1 MGKLYNGGASF
12 GFSLNYNTAVPVD
25 TRIVVKTITDLK
37 DPQTWI
43 SGSYDAEHDEN
54 NVYTVYPGLAVAVTD
69 EKTVYVFS
77 NETVNGTTIADA
89 ANWSR
94 LATGNNTGALQT
106 EVDNIETAVGLNADG
121 THITATGNYTKDATT
136 IAGEIS
142 ALDSELRNTNDALG
156 TKGDSKETDTAFGR
170 IAKEVAERTAAIEAL
185 DTEVSD
191 SDNNG
196 FITVKIT
203 EVNGVITA
211 VDVTSNDIAS
221 STELKAEETKIANS
235 ATIKEVT
242 TGDIKTYETAVTIKY
257 VAAAGEVGAHIALVD
272 KNDKELSTVPVAD
285 IIGNGVL
292 KESSYDAKTGI
303 LTLTFAT
310 ASGKDT
316 TVKVN
321 LGALLDIEDVMIDT
335 DSANYLKVTT
345 TPESEA
351 TGQAVFKALIK
362 KMADASYTDGA
373 IVTGLADAADVKK
386 YVDEAVSSKNVDAE
400 GDEYITA
407 TAANNKV
414 TVTADVQNL
423 TVGKEGEANS
433 TLTGT
438 EKSLVDGADVANK
451 VSSFVEARLGEE
463 IAKLDS
469 TVSAKDSNV
478 NVEIT
483 ETDGKLTGLT
493 ISEDY
498 ATITKTAK
506 SGAVGGEG
514 HVAPNYV
521 VAGGDEDKLVK
532 ASDIKNLKDY
542 ADDAIAEAVEGLDA
556 SVTSSTTT
564 NNIGITVTEADGKLT
579 SASVT
584 EKYAT
589 VTRTESAGETKAAI
603 SVTNG
608 DQLVKGND
616 IAAVAD
622 YAADK
627 VAEEQARV
635 DAKIA
640 ALGGDVKSDDNTF
653 VAVEVKTAAG
663 EVSDVIVT
671 QTVQEI
677 ESADETHKGLAET
690 SDVKAYVDKK
700 TTDLAVTAEGDTFV
714 NATVD
719 AATDNKHVKVSA
731 NTSDLVIAK
740 ADGADT
746 TISGTATTLVNGS
759 EIATKVG
766 TFTNTRIAEE
776 IAKLNATDVTGG
788 STTTAHVEVKVTETA
803 GKITGVTVNEND
815 IASAALLGTAAD
827 DKTKETA
834 FGKIA
839 KEASDRETAINTAIT
854 GLKKDAT
861 TTDGTNVHVTIS
873 ETDGIVS
880 IDSVSEDYATVT
892 RTAHSDTANAAI
904 AITDPTKLATGAHLQ
919 DVVTYGEEK
928 LAEEVAKINSTVDN
942 LNADVT
948 SAGGTNVVVKV
959 TESKGKIT
967 AVNVTDSYATVT
979 RTAKDTSTT
988 PAISVTNGEKLATGS
1003 DVEKAVKYAEDIVKV
1018 EEEARVAA
1026 INGLDLEKTAN
1037 NAKAQDSKGY
1047 VKTTISETDG
1057 IVKNEGVDVTYGS
1070 FKNGEA
1076 DAVPGIATV
1085 EDVDAYTRFEKGA
1098 GNNSAVL
1105 KGTGT
1110 TANNENEVAIGHNN
1124 ISNTGDTA
1132 DTKTLFSVGNGSSS
1146 TSLANAF
1153 EVRENGDIYINIGSD
1168 YRTIQAILSNEIDWY
1183 EGD

>member
-43 SGSYDAEHDEN
+43 SGKYDAEHDEN
-54 NVYTVYPGLAVAVTD
+54 NVYTVYPGLAVTVTD
-69 EKTVYVFS
+69 EKTIYVFS

-94 LATGNNTGALQT
+94 LATGNNTGALQS

-142 ALDSELRNTNDALG
+142 ALDSELKNTNDALG
-156 TKGDSKETDTAFGR
+156 TKEDGKETDTAFGR
-170 IAKEVAERTAAIEAL
+170 IAKEVADRTAAIEAL
-185 DTEVSD
+185 DAEKEGSD
-191 SDNNG
+191 EAG
-196 FITVKIT
+196 FITVKVT

-211 VDVTSNDIAS
+211 VDVASDDIAS
-221 STELKAEETKIANS
+221 DTELKAEEAKIANS

-242 TGDIKTYETAVTIKY
+242 TGDVKTYETAVTIKY
-257 VAAAGEVGAHIALVD
+257 VAAAGEVAAHIALVD

-292 KESSYDAKTGI
+292 KKSSYNATTGI

-316 TVKVN
+316 TVDIN

-335 DSANYLKVTT
+335 DSTDYLKVTT

-362 KMADASYTDGA
+362 KMADASYAEGA
-373 IVTGLADAADVKK
+373 VVTGLADAADVKK
-386 YVDEAVSSKNVDAE
+386 YVDETVSSKNVSAE

-423 TVGKEGEANS
+423 TVGKEGANS

-438 EKSLVDGADVANK
+438 EKSLVDGADVASK
-451 VSSFVEARLGEE
+451 VSSFVEARLSEE

-469 TVSAKDSNV
+469 TISASDSNV

-521 VAGGDEDKLVK
+521 VADGDEDKLVK

-542 ADDAIAEAVEGLDA
+542 ADDAIAEAVEGLDS

-579 SASVT
+579 GASVT

-616 IAAVAD
+616 ITAVAD

-640 ALGGDVKSDDNTF
+640 ALGGDVKSDDDTF

-671 QTVQEI
+671 QTIQAI

-740 ADGADT
+740 AGDADT
-746 TISGTATTLVNGS
+746 TISGTATTLVKGS

-766 TFTNTRIAEE
+766 TFTNARIAEE

-839 KEASDRETAINTAIT
+839 KEASDRKTAINTAIT

-880 IDSVSEDYATVT
+880 VDSVSEDYATVT

-948 SAGGTNVVVKV
+948 STDGTNVVVKV

-979 RTAKDTSTT
+979 RTAKDAGT

-1003 DVEKAVKYAEDIVKV
+1003 DIEKAVRYAEDIVKV

-1085 EDVDAYTRFEKGA
+1085 EDVDAYTRFEKGT

-1168 YRTIQAILSNEIDWY
+1168 YRTLQAILSNEIDWY
-1183 EGD
+1183 EGN

>member
-94 LATGNNTGALQT
+94 LATGNNTGALQS

-142 ALDSELRNTNDALG
+142 ALDSELKNTNDALG
-156 TKGDSKETDTAFGR
+156 TKEDSKETDTAFGR

-185 DTEVSD
+185 DAEVSD
-191 SDNNG
+191 SDDNN
-196 FITVKIT
+196 FITVKVT

-211 VDVTSNDIAS
+211 VEVTSDDIAS
-221 STELKAEETKIANS
+221 GTELKAEEAKIANS

-257 VAAAGEVGAHIALVD
+257 VAAVGEVGAHIALVD

-292 KESSYDAKTGI
+292 KKSSYNATTGI

-316 TVKVN
+316 TVDIN
-321 LGALLDIEDVMIDT
+321 LGALLDIEDVMIDADST
-335 DSANYLKVTT
+335 DYLKVTT
-345 TPESEA
+345 TPDSEA

-362 KMADASYTDGA
+362 KMADASYAEGA
-373 IVTGLADAADVKK
+373 VVTGLADAADVKK
-386 YVDEAVSSKNVDAE
+386 YVDEAVSSKNVSAE

-414 TVTADVQNL
+414 TVIADVQNL
-423 TVGKEGEANS
+423 TVGKEGAADS

-438 EKSLVDGADVANK
+438 EKSLVDGADVASK
-451 VSSFVEARLGEE
+451 VSSFVEARLSEE

-469 TVSAKDSNV
+469 TVSASDSNV

-506 SGAVGGEG
+506 SGAVGSEG
-514 HVAPNYV
+514 HIAPNYV
-521 VAGGDEDKLVK
+521 VTDGDEDKLVK

-564 NNIGITVTEADGKLT
+564 NNIGITVTETDGKLT
-579 SASVT
+579 SANVT

-589 VTRTESAGETKAAI
+589 VTRIESAGETKAAI

-608 DQLVKGND
+608 DQLIKGND
-616 IAAVAD
+616 IAAVAG

-640 ALGGDVKSDDNTF
+640 ALDGDVKSDDDTF

-671 QTVQEI
+671 QTVQAI

-719 AATDNKHVKVSA
+719 STNNKHVKVSA
-731 NTSDLVIAK
+731 NTNDLVIAK

-815 IASAALLGTAAD
+815 IASAALLGTTAD

-861 TTDGTNVHVTIS
+861 TTNGTNVHVTVS
-873 ETDGIVS
+873 ETNGIVS
-880 IDSVSEDYATVT
+880 VDSVSEDYTTVT

-919 DVVTYGEEK
+919 DVVTYSEEK

-948 SAGGTNVVVKV
+948 SDDGTNIVVKV

-979 RTAKDTSTT
+979 RTAKETGT
-988 PAISVTNGEKLATGS
+988 PAITVANGEKLATGS

-1026 INGLDLEKTAN
+1026 INGLDLEKTAD
-1037 NAKAQDSKGY
+1037 NAKAQDAKGY

-1070 FKNGEA
+1070 FKDGETA
-1076 DAVPGIATV
+1076 TVPGIATV
-1085 EDVDAYTRFEKGA
+1085 EGVDAYTRFEKGA

-1124 ISNTGDTA
+1124 ISNTGDSA
-1132 DTKTLFSVGNGSSS
+1132 DAKTLFSVGNGSSS

-1153 EVRENGDIYINIGSD
+1153 EVRENGDIYINIGSN
-1168 YRTIQAILSNEIDWY
+1168 YRTLQAILSNEIDWY
-1183 EGD
+1183 EGN

>member
-1 MGKLYNGGASF
+1 MSKLYNGGASF

-43 SGSYDAEHDEN
+43 SGKYDAENDEN

-69 EKTVYVFS
+69 EKTVYIFS

-89 ANWSR
+89 SNWSR

-121 THITATGNYTKDATT
+121 THITTTGNYTQDATT

-142 ALDSELRNTNDALG
+142 ALDSELKNTNDALG
-156 TKGDSKETDTAFGR
+156 TKEDSKETDTAFGR
-170 IAKEVAERTAAIEAL
+170 IAKEVADRTAAIEAL
-185 DTEVSD
+185 DAEKEGSD
-191 SDNNG
+191 EAG
-196 FITVKIT
+196 FITVKVT

-211 VDVTSNDIAS
+211 VDVISDDIAS
-221 STELKAEETKIANS
+221 STELKAEEAKIANS

-242 TGDIKTYETAVTIKY
+242 TGDVKTYETAVTIKY
-257 VAAAGEVGAHIALVD
+257 VAAVGEVGAHIALVD

-292 KESSYDAKTGI
+292 KKSSYNATTGI

-316 TVKVN
+316 TVDIN
-321 LGALLDIEDVMIDT
+321 LGALLDIEDVMIDADST
-335 DSANYLKVTT
+335 DYLKVTT
-345 TPESEA
+345 TPDSEA

-362 KMADASYTDGA
+362 KMADASYAEGA
-373 IVTGLADAADVKK
+373 VVTGLADAADVKK
-386 YVDEAVSSKNVDAE
+386 YVDEAVSSKNVSAE

-414 TVTADVQNL
+414 TVIADVQNL
-423 TVGKEGEANS
+423 TVGKEGAADS

-438 EKSLVDGADVANK
+438 EKSLVDGADVASK
-451 VSSFVEARLGEE
+451 VSSFVEARLSEE

-469 TVSAKDSNV
+469 TVSASDSNV

-493 ISEDY
+493 VSEDY

-521 VAGGDEDKLVK
+521 VADGDEDKLVK

-564 NNIGITVTEADGKLT
+564 NNIGITVTETDGKLT
-579 SASVT
+579 SANVT

-603 SVTNG
+603 SVTSG

-616 IAAVAD
+616 IAAVAG

-640 ALGGDVKSDDNTF
+640 ALEGDVKSDDDTF

-671 QTVQEI
+671 QTVQAI

-719 AATDNKHVKVSA
+719 STNNKHVKVSA
-731 NTSDLVIAK
+731 NTNDLVIAK

-815 IASAALLGTAAD
+815 IASAALLGTTAD

-861 TTDGTNVHVTIS
+861 TTNGTNVHVTVS
-873 ETDGIVS
+873 ETNGIVS
-880 IDSVSEDYATVT
+880 VDSVSEDYTTVT

-919 DVVTYGEEK
+919 DVVTYSEEK

-948 SAGGTNVVVKV
+948 SDDGTNIVVKV

-979 RTAKDTSTT
+979 RTAKETGT
-988 PAISVTNGEKLATGS
+988 PAITVANGEKLATGS

-1026 INGLDLEKTAN
+1026 INGLDLEKTAD
-1037 NAKAQDSKGY
+1037 NAKAQDAKGY

-1070 FKNGEA
+1070 FKDGETA
-1076 DAVPGIATV
+1076 TVPGIATV
-1085 EDVDAYTRFEKGA
+1085 EGVDAYTRFEKGA

-1124 ISNTGDTA
+1124 ISNTGDSA

-1183 EGD
+1183 EGN

>member
-43 SGSYDAEHDEN
+43 SGKYDAEHDEN
-54 NVYTVYPGLAVAVTD
+54 NVYTVYPGLAVTVTD
-69 EKTVYVFS
+69 EKTIYVFS

-94 LATGNNTGALQT
+94 LATGNNTGALQS

-121 THITATGNYTKDATT
+121 THITATGNYIEGATT

-142 ALDSELRNTNDALG
+142 ALDSELKNTNDALG
-156 TKGDSKETDTAFGR
+156 TKEDGKETDTAFGR
-170 IAKEVAERTAAIEAL
+170 IAKEVADRTAAIEAL
-185 DTEVSD
+185 DAEKEGSD
-191 SDNNG
+191 EAG
-196 FITVKIT
+196 FITVKVT

-211 VDVTSNDIAS
+211 VDVASDDIAS
-221 STELKAEETKIANS
+221 DTELKAEEAKIANS

-242 TGDIKTYETAVTIKY
+242 TGDVKTYETAVTIKY
-257 VAAAGEVGAHIALVD
+257 VAAAGEVAAHIALVD

-292 KESSYDAKTGI
+292 KKSSYNATTGI

-316 TVKVN
+316 TVDIN

-335 DSANYLKVTT
+335 DSTDYLKVTT

-362 KMADASYTDGA
+362 KMADASYAEGA
-373 IVTGLADAADVKK
+373 VVTGLADAADVKK
-386 YVDEAVSSKNVDAE
+386 YVDETVSSKNVDAE

-423 TVGKEGEANS
+423 TIGKEGANS

-438 EKSLVDGADVANK
+438 EKSLVDGADVASK
-451 VSSFVEARLGEE
+451 VSSFVEARLSEE

-469 TVSAKDSNV
+469 TISASDSNV

-521 VAGGDEDKLVK
+521 VADGDEDKLVK

-542 ADDAIAEAVEGLDA
+542 ADDAIAEAVEGLDS

-579 SASVT
+579 GASVT

-616 IAAVAD
+616 ITAVAD

-640 ALGGDVKSDDNTF
+640 ALGGDVKSDDDTF

-671 QTVQEI
+671 QTIQAI

-740 ADGADT
+740 AGDADT
-746 TISGTATTLVNGS
+746 TISGTATTLVKGS

-766 TFTNTRIAEE
+766 TFTNARIAEE

-839 KEASDRETAINTAIT
+839 KEASDRKTAINTAIT

-861 TTDGTNVHVTIS
+861 TTDGANVHVTIS

-948 SAGGTNVVVKV
+948 STDGTNVVVKV

-979 RTAKDTSTT
+979 RTAKDAGT

-1003 DVEKAVKYAEDIVKV
+1003 DIEKAVRYAEDIVKV

-1085 EDVDAYTRFEKGA
+1085 EDVDAYTRFEKGT

-1153 EVRENGDIYINIGSD
+1153 EVREIGDIYINIGSD
-1168 YRTIQAILSNEIDWY
+1168 YRTLQAILSNEIDWY
-1183 EGD
+1183 EGN

>member
-43 SGSYDAEHDEN
+43 SGKYDAENDEN

-69 EKTVYVFS
+69 EKTVYIFS

-89 ANWSR
+89 SNWSR

-142 ALDSELRNTNDALG
+142 ALDSELKNTNDALG
-156 TKGDSKETDTAFGR
+156 TKEDSKETDTAFGR

-185 DTEVSD
+185 DAEVSD
-191 SDNNG
+191 SDDND
-196 FITVKIT
+196 FITVKVT

-211 VDVTSNDIAS
+211 VEVTSDDIAS
-221 STELKAEETKIANS
+221 DTELKAEEAKIANS

-257 VAAAGEVGAHIALVD
+257 VAAVGEVGAHIALVD

-292 KESSYDAKTGI
+292 KKSSYNATTGI

-316 TVKVN
+316 TVDIN
-321 LGALLDIEDVMIDT
+321 LGALLDIEDVMIDADST
-335 DSANYLKVTT
+335 DYLKVTT
-345 TPESEA
+345 TPDSEA

-362 KMADASYTDGA
+362 KMADASYAEGA
-373 IVTGLADAADVKK
+373 VVTGLADAADVKK
-386 YVDEAVSSKNVDAE
+386 YVDEAVSSKNVSAE
-400 GDEYITA
+400 GDDYITA

-423 TVGKEGEANS
+423 TVGKEGTADS

-438 EKSLVDGADVANK
+438 EKSLVDGADVASK
-451 VSSFVEARLGEE
+451 VSSFVEARLSEE

-469 TVSAKDSNV
+469 TVSASDSNV
-478 NVEIT
+478 NVEST
-483 ETDGKLTGLT
+483 ETDGKLTGL
-493 ISEDY
+493 IVSEDY

-521 VAGGDEDKLVK
+521 VADGDEDKLVK

-564 NNIGITVTEADGKLT
+564 NNIGITVTEVDGKLT
-579 SASVT
+579 GASVT

-589 VTRTESAGETKAAI
+589 VTRIESAGETKAAI

-616 IAAVAD
+616 IAAVAG

-640 ALGGDVKSDDNTF
+640 ALGGDVKSDDDTF

-671 QTVQEI
+671 QTVQAI

-719 AATDNKHVKVSA
+719 STNNKHVKVSA
-731 NTSDLVIAK
+731 NTNDLVIAK

-815 IASAALLGTAAD
+815 IASAALLGTTAD

-861 TTDGTNVHVTIS
+861 TTNGTNVHVTVS
-873 ETDGIVS
+873 ETNGIVS
-880 IDSVSEDYATVT
+880 VDSVSEDYTTVT

-919 DVVTYGEEK
+919 DVVTYSEEK

-948 SAGGTNVVVKV
+948 SDDGTNIVVKV

-979 RTAKDTSTT
+979 RTAKETGT
-988 PAISVTNGEKLATGS
+988 PAITVANGEKLATGS

-1026 INGLDLEKTAN
+1026 INGLDLEKTAD
-1037 NAKAQDSKGY
+1037 NAKAQDAKGY

-1070 FKNGEA
+1070 FKDGETA
-1076 DAVPGIATV
+1076 TVPGIATV
-1085 EDVDAYTRFEKGA
+1085 EGVDAYTRFEKGA

-1124 ISNTGDTA
+1124 ISNTGDSA

-1153 EVRENGDIYINIGSD
+1153 EVRENGDIYINIGSN
-1168 YRTIQAILSNEIDWY
+1168 YRTLQAILSNEIDWY
-1183 EGD
+1183 EGN

>member
-43 SGSYDAEHDEN
+43 SGKYDAEHDEN
-54 NVYTVYPGLAVAVTD
+54 NVYTVYPGLAVTVTD
-69 EKTVYVFS
+69 EKTIYVFS

-94 LATGNNTGALQT
+94 LATGNNTGALQS

-121 THITATGNYTKDATT
+121 THITATGNYIEGATT

-142 ALDSELRNTNDALG
+142 ALDSELKNTNDALG
-156 TKGDSKETDTAFGR
+156 TKEDGKETDTAFGR
-170 IAKEVAERTAAIEAL
+170 IAKEVADRTAAIEAL
-185 DTEVSD
+185 DAEKEGSD
-191 SDNNG
+191 EAG
-196 FITVKIT
+196 FITVKVT

-211 VDVTSNDIAS
+211 VDVASDDIAS
-221 STELKAEETKIANS
+221 DTELKAEEAKIANS

-242 TGDIKTYETAVTIKY
+242 TGDVKTYETAVTIKY
-257 VAAAGEVGAHIALVD
+257 VAAAGEVAAHIALVD

-292 KESSYDAKTGI
+292 KKSSYNATTGI

-316 TVKVN
+316 TVDIN

-335 DSANYLKVTT
+335 DSTDYLKVTT

-362 KMADASYTDGA
+362 KMADASYAEGA
-373 IVTGLADAADVKK
+373 VVTGLADAADVKK
-386 YVDEAVSSKNVDAE
+386 YVDETVSSKNVSAE

-423 TVGKEGEANS
+423 TVGKEGANS

-438 EKSLVDGADVANK
+438 EKSLVDGADVASK
-451 VSSFVEARLGEE
+451 VSSFVEARLSEE

-469 TVSAKDSNV
+469 TISASDSNV

-521 VAGGDEDKLVK
+521 VADGDEDKLVK

-542 ADDAIAEAVEGLDA
+542 ADDAIAEAVEGLDS

-579 SASVT
+579 GASVT

-616 IAAVAD
+616 ITAVAD

-640 ALGGDVKSDDNTF
+640 ALGGDVKSDDDTF

-671 QTVQEI
+671 QTIQAI

-740 ADGADT
+740 AGDADT
-746 TISGTATTLVNGS
+746 TISGTATTLVKGS

-839 KEASDRETAINTAIT
+839 KEASDRKTAINTAIT

-942 LNADVT
+942 LNAEAT
-948 SAGGTNVVVKV
+948 STDGTNVVVKV

-979 RTAKDTSTT
+979 RTAKDAGT

-1003 DVEKAVKYAEDIVKV
+1003 DIEKAVRYAEDIVKV

-1098 GNNSAVL
+1098 GNNSSVL

-1168 YRTIQAILSNEIDWY
+1168 YRTLQAILSNEIDWY
-1183 EGD
+1183 EGN

>member
-43 SGSYDAEHDEN
+43 SGKYDAEHDEN
-54 NVYTVYPGLAVAVTD
+54 NVYTVYPGLAVTVTD
-69 EKTVYVFS
+69 EKTIYVFS

-94 LATGNNTGALQT
+94 LATGNNTGALQS

-121 THITATGNYTKDATT
+121 THITATGNYIEGATT

-142 ALDSELRNTNDALG
+142 ALDSELKNTNDALG
-156 TKGDSKETDTAFGR
+156 TKEDGKETDTAFGR
-170 IAKEVAERTAAIEAL
+170 IAKEVADRTAAIEAL
-185 DTEVSD
+185 DAEKEGSD
-191 SDNNG
+191 EAG
-196 FITVKIT
+196 FITVKVT

-211 VDVTSNDIAS
+211 VDVASDDIAS
-221 STELKAEETKIANS
+221 DTELKAEEAKIANS

-242 TGDIKTYETAVTIKY
+242 TGDVKTYETAVTIKY
-257 VAAAGEVGAHIALVD
+257 VAAAGEVAAHIALVD

-292 KESSYDAKTGI
+292 KKSSYNATTGI

-316 TVKVN
+316 TVDIN

-335 DSANYLKVTT
+335 DSTDYLKVTT

-362 KMADASYTDGA
+362 KMADASYAEGA
-373 IVTGLADAADVKK
+373 VVTGLADAADVKK
-386 YVDEAVSSKNVDAE
+386 YVDETVSSKNVSAE

-423 TVGKEGEANS
+423 TVGKEGANS

-438 EKSLVDGADVANK
+438 EKSLVDGADVASK
-451 VSSFVEARLGEE
+451 VSSFVEARLSEE

-469 TVSAKDSNV
+469 TISASDSNV

-521 VAGGDEDKLVK
+521 VADGDEDKLVK

-542 ADDAIAEAVEGLDA
+542 ADDAIAEAVEGLDS

-579 SASVT
+579 GASVT

-616 IAAVAD
+616 ITAVAD

-640 ALGGDVKSDDNTF
+640 ALGGDVKSDDDTF

-671 QTVQEI
+671 QTIQAI

-740 ADGADT
+740 AGDADT
-746 TISGTATTLVNGS
+746 TISGTATTLVKGS

-839 KEASDRETAINTAIT
+839 KEASDRKTAINTAIT

-880 IDSVSEDYATVT
+880 VDSVSEDYATVT

-948 SAGGTNVVVKV
+948 STDGTNVVVKV

-979 RTAKDTSTT
+979 RTAKDAGT

-1003 DVEKAVKYAEDIVKV
+1003 DIEKAVRYAEDIVKV

-1168 YRTIQAILSNEIDWY
+1168 YRTLQAILSNEIDWY
-1183 EGD
+1183 EGN

>member
-1 MGKLYNGGASF
+1 M
-12 GFSLNYNTAVPVD
+12 
-25 TRIVVKTITDLK
+25 
-37 DPQTWI
+37 
-43 SGSYDAEHDEN
+43 
-54 NVYTVYPGLAVAVTD
+54 
-69 EKTVYVFS
+69 
-77 NETVNGTTIADA
+77 
-89 ANWSR
+89 
-94 LATGNNTGALQT
+94 
-106 EVDNIETAVGLNADG
+106 
-121 THITATGNYTKDATT
+121 
-136 IAGEIS
+136 
-142 ALDSELRNTNDALG
+142 
-156 TKGDSKETDTAFGR
+156 
-170 IAKEVAERTAAIEAL
+170 
-185 DTEVSD
+185 
-191 SDNNG
+191 
-196 FITVKIT
+196 
-203 EVNGVITA
+203 
-211 VDVTSNDIAS
+211 
-221 STELKAEETKIANS
+221 
-235 ATIKEVT
+235 
-242 TGDIKTYETAVTIKY
+242 
-257 VAAAGEVGAHIALVD
+257 
-272 KNDKELSTVPVAD
+272 
-285 IIGNGVL
+285 
-292 KESSYDAKTGI
+292 
-303 LTLTFAT
+303 
-310 ASGKDT
+310 
-316 TVKVN
+316 
-321 LGALLDIEDVMIDT
+321 
-335 DSANYLKVTT
+335 
-345 TPESEA
+345 
-351 TGQAVFKALIK
+351 
-362 KMADASYTDGA
+362 
-373 IVTGLADAADVKK
+373 
-386 YVDEAVSSKNVDAE
+386 
-400 GDEYITA
+400 
-407 TAANNKV
+407 
-414 TVTADVQNL
+414 
-423 TVGKEGEANS
+423 
-433 TLTGT
+433 
-438 EKSLVDGADVANK
+438 
-451 VSSFVEARLGEE
+451 EARLSEE

-469 TVSAKDSNV
+469 TVSASDSNV

-506 SGAVGGEG
+506 SGAVGSEG
-514 HVAPNYV
+514 HIAPNYV
-521 VAGGDEDKLVK
+521 VADGDEDKLVK

-542 ADDAIAEAVEGLDA
+542 TDDAIAEAVEGLDA

-564 NNIGITVTEADGKLT
+564 NNIGITVTEVDGKLT
-579 SASVT
+579 GASVT

-589 VTRTESAGETKAAI
+589 VTRIESAGETKAAI

-616 IAAVAD
+616 IAAVAG

-640 ALGGDVKSDDNTF
+640 ALDGDVKSDDDTF

-671 QTVQEI
+671 QTVQAI

-719 AATDNKHVKVSA
+719 STNNKHVKVSA
-731 NTSDLVIAK
+731 NTNDLVIAK

-815 IASAALLGTAAD
+815 IASAALLGTTAD

-880 IDSVSEDYATVT
+880 VDSVSEDYTTVT

-904 AITDPTKLATGAHLQ
+904 AITDPTKLATGANLQ
-919 DVVTYGEEK
+919 DIVTYGEEK
-928 LAEEVAKINSTVDN
+928 LAEEVAKINSTVDS

-948 SAGGTNVVVKV
+948 SADGTNVVVKV

-979 RTAKDTSTT
+979 RTAKETGT
-988 PAISVTNGEKLATGS
+988 PAITVANGEKLATGS

-1026 INGLDLEKTAN
+1026 INGLDLEKTAD
-1037 NAKAQDSKGY
+1037 NAKAQDAKGY

-1070 FKNGEA
+1070 FKDGETA
-1076 DAVPGIATV
+1076 AVPGIATV
-1085 EDVDAYTRFEKGA
+1085 ESVDAYTRFEKGA

-1124 ISNTGDTA
+1124 ISNTGNSA

-1168 YRTIQAILSNEIDWY
+1168 YRTLQAILSNEIDWY
-1183 EGD
+1183 EGN

>member
-94 LATGNNTGALQT
+94 LATGNNTGALQS

-142 ALDSELRNTNDALG
+142 ALDSELKNTNDALG
-156 TKGDSKETDTAFGR
+156 TKEDSKETDTAFGR
-170 IAKEVAERTAAIEAL
+170 IAKEVADRTAAIEAL
-185 DTEVSD
+185 DAEVLD
-191 SDNNG
+191 SDGND
-196 FITVKIT
+196 FITVKVT

-211 VDVTSNDIAS
+211 VEVTSDDIAS
-221 STELKAEETKIANS
+221 STELKAEEAKIANS

-257 VAAAGEVGAHIALVD
+257 VAAVGEVGAHIALVD

-292 KESSYDAKTGI
+292 KKSSYNATTGI

-316 TVKVN
+316 TVGIN
-321 LGALLDIEDVMIDT
+321 LGALLDIEDVMIDADST
-335 DSANYLKVTT
+335 DYLKVTT
-345 TPESEA
+345 TPDSEA

-362 KMADASYTDGA
+362 KMADASYAEGA
-373 IVTGLADAADVKK
+373 VVTGLADAADVKK
-386 YVDEAVSSKNVDAE
+386 YVDEAVSSKNVSAE

-423 TVGKEGEANS
+423 TVGKEGTADS

-438 EKSLVDGADVANK
+438 EKSLVDGADVASK

-469 TVSAKDSNV
+469 TVSASDSNV

-506 SGAVGGEG
+506 SGAVGSEG

-521 VAGGDEDKLVK
+521 VADSDEDKLVK

-564 NNIGITVTEADGKLT
+564 NNIGITVTEVDGKLT
-579 SASVT
+579 GASVT

-589 VTRTESAGETKAAI
+589 VTRIESAGETKAAI

-616 IAAVAD
+616 IAAVAG

-640 ALGGDVKSDDNTF
+640 ALDGDVKSDDDTF

-671 QTVQEI
+671 QTVQAI

-700 TTDLAVTAEGDTFV
+700 TTDLAVTAQGDTFV

-719 AATDNKHVKVSA
+719 STNNKHVKVSA
-731 NTSDLVIAK
+731 NTNDLVIAK

-815 IASAALLGTAAD
+815 IASAALLGTTAD

-861 TTDGTNVHVTIS
+861 TTNGTNVHVTVS
-873 ETDGIVS
+873 ETNGIVS
-880 IDSVSEDYATVT
+880 VDSVSEDYTTVT

-919 DVVTYGEEK
+919 DVVTYSEEK

-948 SAGGTNVVVKV
+948 SDDGTNIVVKV

-979 RTAKDTSTT
+979 RTAKETGT
-988 PAISVTNGEKLATGS
+988 PAITVANGEKLATGS

-1026 INGLDLEKTAN
+1026 INGLDLEKTAD
-1037 NAKAQDSKGY
+1037 NAKAQDTKGY

-1070 FKNGEA
+1070 FKDGETA
-1076 DAVPGIATV
+1076 TVPGIATV
-1085 EDVDAYTRFEKGA
+1085 EGVDAYTRFEKGA

-1124 ISNTGDTA
+1124 ISNTGDSA

>member
-43 SGSYDAEHDEN
+43 SGKYDAENDEN

-69 EKTVYVFS
+69 EKTVYIFS

-89 ANWSR
+89 SNWSR

-142 ALDSELRNTNDALG
+142 ALDSELKNTNDALG
-156 TKGDSKETDTAFGR
+156 TKEDSKETDTAFGR
-170 IAKEVAERTAAIEAL
+170 IAKEVADRTAAIEAL
-185 DTEVSD
+185 DAEKEGSD
-191 SDNNG
+191 EAG
-196 FITVKIT
+196 FITVKVT

-211 VDVTSNDIAS
+211 VDVISDDIAS
-221 STELKAEETKIANS
+221 STELKAEEAKIANS

-242 TGDIKTYETAVTIKY
+242 TGDVKTYETAVTIKY
-257 VAAAGEVGAHIALVD
+257 VAAVGEVGAHIALVD

-292 KESSYDAKTGI
+292 KKSSYNATTGI

-316 TVKVN
+316 TVDIN
-321 LGALLDIEDVMIDT
+321 LGALLDIEDVMIDADST
-335 DSANYLKVTT
+335 DYLKVTT
-345 TPESEA
+345 TPDSEA

-362 KMADASYTDGA
+362 KMADASYAEGA
-373 IVTGLADAADVKK
+373 VVTGLADAADVKK
-386 YVDEAVSSKNVDAE
+386 YVDEAVSSKNVSAE
-400 GDEYITA
+400 GDDYITA

-423 TVGKEGEANS
+423 TVGKEGTADS

-438 EKSLVDGADVANK
+438 EKSLVDGADVASK
-451 VSSFVEARLGEE
+451 VSSFVEARLSEE

-469 TVSAKDSNV
+469 TVSASDSNV

-483 ETDGKLTGLT
+483 ETDGKLTDLT

-521 VAGGDEDKLVK
+521 VADGDEDKLVK

-564 NNIGITVTEADGKLT
+564 NNIGITVTEVDGKLT
-579 SASVT
+579 GASVT

-589 VTRTESAGETKAAI
+589 VTRIESAGETKAAI

-616 IAAVAD
+616 IAAVAG

-640 ALGGDVKSDDNTF
+640 ALDGDVKSDDDTF

-671 QTVQEI
+671 QTVQAI

-719 AATDNKHVKVSA
+719 STNNKHVKVSA
-731 NTSDLVIAK
+731 NTNDLVIAK

-815 IASAALLGTAAD
+815 IASAALLGTTAD

-861 TTDGTNVHVTIS
+861 TTNGTNVHVTVS
-873 ETDGIVS
+873 ETNGIVS
-880 IDSVSEDYATVT
+880 VDSVSEDYTTVT

-919 DVVTYGEEK
+919 DVVTYSEEK

-948 SAGGTNVVVKV
+948 SDDGTNIVVKV

-979 RTAKDTSTT
+979 RTAKETGT
-988 PAISVTNGEKLATGS
+988 PAITVANGEKLATGS

-1026 INGLDLEKTAN
+1026 INGLDLEKTAD
-1037 NAKAQDSKGY
+1037 NAKAQDAKGY

-1070 FKNGEA
+1070 FKDGETA
-1076 DAVPGIATV
+1076 TVPGIATV
-1085 EDVDAYTRFEKGA
+1085 EGVDAYTRFEKGA

-1124 ISNTGDTA
+1124 ISNTGDSA
-1132 DTKTLFSVGNGSSS
+1132 DAKTLFSVGNGSSS

-1153 EVRENGDIYINIGSD
+1153 EVRENGDIYINIGSN
-1168 YRTIQAILSNEIDWY
+1168 YRTLQAILSNEIDWY
-1183 EGD
+1183 EGN

>member
-43 SGSYDAEHDEN
+43 SGKYDAEHDEN
-54 NVYTVYPGLAVAVTD
+54 NVYTVYPGLAVTVTD
-69 EKTVYVFS
+69 EKTIYVFS

-94 LATGNNTGALQT
+94 LATGNNTGALQS

-121 THITATGNYTKDATT
+121 THITATGNYIEGATT

-142 ALDSELRNTNDALG
+142 ALDSELKNTNDALG
-156 TKGDSKETDTAFGR
+156 TKEDGKETDTAFGR
-170 IAKEVAERTAAIEAL
+170 IAKEVADRTAAIEAL
-185 DTEVSD
+185 DAEKEGSD
-191 SDNNG
+191 EAG
-196 FITVKIT
+196 FITVKVT

-211 VDVTSNDIAS
+211 VDVASDDIAS
-221 STELKAEETKIANS
+221 DTELKAEEAKIANS

-242 TGDIKTYETAVTIKY
+242 TGDVKTYETAVTIKY
-257 VAAAGEVGAHIALVD
+257 VAAAGEVAAHIALVD

-292 KESSYDAKTGI
+292 KKSSYNATTGI

-316 TVKVN
+316 TVDIN

-335 DSANYLKVTT
+335 DSTDYLKVTT

-362 KMADASYTDGA
+362 KMADASYAEGA
-373 IVTGLADAADVKK
+373 VVTGLADAADVKK
-386 YVDEAVSSKNVDAE
+386 YVDETVSSKNVSAE

-423 TVGKEGEANS
+423 TVGKEGANS

-438 EKSLVDGADVANK
+438 EKSLVDGADVASK
-451 VSSFVEARLGEE
+451 VSSFVEARLSEE

-469 TVSAKDSNV
+469 TISASDSNV
-478 NVEIT
+478 NVKIT

-521 VAGGDEDKLVK
+521 VADGDEDKLVK

-542 ADDAIAEAVEGLDA
+542 ADDAIAEAVEGLDS

-579 SASVT
+579 GASVT

-616 IAAVAD
+616 ITAVAD

-640 ALGGDVKSDDNTF
+640 ALGGDVKSDDDTF

-671 QTVQEI
+671 QTIQAI

-740 ADGADT
+740 AGDADT
-746 TISGTATTLVNGS
+746 TISGTATTLVKGS

-839 KEASDRETAINTAIT
+839 KEASDRKTAINTAIT

-861 TTDGTNVHVTIS
+861 TTDGANVHVTIS

-880 IDSVSEDYATVT
+880 VDSVSEDYATVT

-928 LAEEVAKINSTVDN
+928 LAEEVAKINNTVDN
-942 LNADVT
+942 LNAEAT
-948 SAGGTNVVVKV
+948 STDGTNVVVKV

-979 RTAKDTSTT
+979 RTAKDAGT

-1003 DVEKAVKYAEDIVKV
+1003 DIEKAVRYAEDIVKV

-1085 EDVDAYTRFEKGA
+1085 EDVDAYTRFEKGT

-1168 YRTIQAILSNEIDWY
+1168 YRTLQAILSNEIDWY
-1183 EGD
+1183 EGN

>member
-94 LATGNNTGALQT
+94 LATGNNTGALQS

-121 THITATGNYTKDATT
+121 THITTTGNYTKDATT

-142 ALDSELRNTNDALG
+142 ALDSELKNTNDALG
-156 TKGDSKETDTAFGR
+156 TKEDSKETDTAFGR
-170 IAKEVAERTAAIEAL
+170 IAKEVADRTAAIEAL
-185 DTEVSD
+185 DAEKEG
-191 SDNNG
+191 SDNDG
-196 FITVKIT
+196 FITVKVT
-203 EVNGVITA
+203 EVDGVITA
-211 VDVTSNDIAS
+211 VDVTSNNDIAS
-221 STELKAEETKIANS
+221 DTELKAEEAKIANS

-242 TGDIKTYETAVTIKY
+242 TGDVKTYETAVTIKY
-257 VAAAGEVGAHIALVD
+257 VAAVGEVGAHIALVD

-292 KESSYDAKTGI
+292 KKSSYNATTGI

-316 TVKVN
+316 TVDIN

-335 DSANYLKVTT
+335 DSTNYLKVTT
-345 TPESEA
+345 TPDSEA

-362 KMADASYTDGA
+362 KIADANYAEGA
-373 IVTGLADAADVKK
+373 VVTGLADAADVKK
-386 YVDEAVSSKNVDAE
+386 YVDETVSSKNVDAE

-407 TAANNKV
+407 SAANNKV

-423 TVGKEGEANS
+423 IVSKEDTADS

-438 EKSLVDGADVANK
+438 EKSLVDGADVASK
-451 VSSFVEARLGEE
+451 VSSFVEARLSEE

-469 TVSAKDSNV
+469 TVSASDSNV

-493 ISEDY
+493 VSEDY

-521 VAGGDEDKLVK
+521 VADGDEDKLVK

-564 NNIGITVTEADGKLT
+564 NNIGITVTEVDGKLT
-579 SASVT
+579 GASVT

-589 VTRTESAGETKAAI
+589 VTRTKSAGETKAAI
-603 SVTNG
+603 SVING

-616 IAAVAD
+616 IAAVAG

-635 DAKIA
+635 DTKIA
-640 ALGGDVKSDDNTF
+640 ALDGDVKSDDDTF

-671 QTVQEI
+671 QTVQAI
-677 ESADETHKGLAET
+677 ESADATHKGLAET
-690 SDVKAYVDKK
+690 SDIKAYVDKK

-719 AATDNKHVKVSA
+719 STNNKHVKVSA
-731 NTSDLVIAK
+731 NTNDLVIAK

-815 IASAALLGTAAD
+815 IASAALLGTTAD

-861 TTDGTNVHVTIS
+861 TTNGTNVHVTVS
-873 ETDGIVS
+873 ETNGIVS
-880 IDSVSEDYATVT
+880 VDSVSEDYTTVT

-919 DVVTYGEEK
+919 DVVTYSEEK

-948 SAGGTNVVVKV
+948 SDDGTNIVVKV

-979 RTAKDTSTT
+979 RTAKETGT
-988 PAISVTNGEKLATGS
+988 PAITVANGEKLATGS

-1026 INGLDLEKTAN
+1026 INGLDLEKTAD
-1037 NAKAQDSKGY
+1037 NAKAQDAKGY

-1070 FKNGEA
+1070 FKDGETA
-1076 DAVPGIATV
+1076 TVPGIATV
-1085 EDVDAYTRFEKGA
+1085 EGVDAYTRFEKGA

-1124 ISNTGDTA
+1124 ISNTGDSA

-1168 YRTIQAILSNEIDWY
+1168 YRTLQAILSNEIDWY
-1183 EGD
+1183 EGN

>member
-142 ALDSELRNTNDALG
+142 ALDSELKNTNDALG
-156 TKGDSKETDTAFGR
+156 TKEDGKETDTAFGR
-170 IAKEVAERTAAIEAL
+170 IAKEVADRTAAIEAL
-185 DTEVSD
+185 DAEKEGSD
-191 SDNNG
+191 EAG
-196 FITVKIT
+196 FITVKVT

-211 VDVTSNDIAS
+211 VDVASDDIAS
-221 STELKAEETKIANS
+221 DTELKAEEAKIANS

-242 TGDIKTYETAVTIKY
+242 TGDVKTYETAVTIKY
-257 VAAAGEVGAHIALVD
+257 VAAAGEVAAHIALVD

-292 KESSYDAKTGI
+292 KKSSYNATTGI

-316 TVKVN
+316 TVDIN

-335 DSANYLKVTT
+335 DSTDYLKVTT

-362 KMADASYTDGA
+362 KMADASYAEGA
-373 IVTGLADAADVKK
+373 VVTGLADAADVKK
-386 YVDEAVSSKNVDAE
+386 YVDETVSSKNVDAE

-423 TVGKEGEANS
+423 TVGKEGANS
-433 TLTGT
+433 TLTGI
-438 EKSLVDGADVANK
+438 ENSLVDGADVASK

-469 TVSAKDSNV
+469 TISASDSNV

-521 VAGGDEDKLVK
+521 VADGDEDKLVK

-542 ADDAIAEAVEGLDA
+542 ADDAIAEAVEGLDS

-579 SASVT
+579 GASVT

-616 IAAVAD
+616 ITAVAD

-640 ALGGDVKSDDNTF
+640 ALGGDVKSDDDTF

-671 QTVQEI
+671 QTIQAI

-740 ADGADT
+740 AGDADT
-746 TISGTATTLVNGS
+746 TISGTATTLVKGS

-839 KEASDRETAINTAIT
+839 KEASDRKTAINTAIT

-861 TTDGTNVHVTIS
+861 TTDGANVHVTIS

-880 IDSVSEDYATVT
+880 VDSVSEDYTTVT

-928 LAEEVAKINSTVDN
+928 LAEEVAKINNTVDN
-942 LNADVT
+942 LNAEAT
-948 SAGGTNVVVKV
+948 STDGTNVVVKV

-979 RTAKDTSTT
+979 RTAKDAGT

-1003 DVEKAVKYAEDIVKV
+1003 DIEKAVRYAEDIVKV

-1098 GNNSAVL
+1098 GNNSSVL

-1168 YRTIQAILSNEIDWY
+1168 YRTLQAILSNEIDWY
-1183 EGD
+1183 EGN

>member
-94 LATGNNTGALQT
+94 LATGNNTGALQS

-142 ALDSELRNTNDALG
+142 ALDSELKNTNDALG
-156 TKGDSKETDTAFGR
+156 TKEDGKETDTAFGR
-170 IAKEVAERTAAIEAL
+170 IAKEVADRTAAIEAL
-185 DTEVSD
+185 DAEKEGSD
-191 SDNNG
+191 EAG
-196 FITVKIT
+196 FITVKVT

-211 VDVTSNDIAS
+211 VDVASDDIAS
-221 STELKAEETKIANS
+221 DTELKAEEAKIANS

-242 TGDIKTYETAVTIKY
+242 TGDVKTYETAVTIKY
-257 VAAAGEVGAHIALVD
+257 VAAAGEVAAHIALVD

-292 KESSYDAKTGI
+292 KKSSYNATTGI

-316 TVKVN
+316 TVDIN

-335 DSANYLKVTT
+335 DSTDYLKVTT

-362 KMADASYTDGA
+362 KMADASYAEGA
-373 IVTGLADAADVKK
+373 VVTGLADAADVKK
-386 YVDEAVSSKNVDAE
+386 YVDETVSSKNVSAE

-423 TVGKEGEANS
+423 TVGKEGANS

-438 EKSLVDGADVANK
+438 EKSLVDGADVASK
-451 VSSFVEARLGEE
+451 VSSFVEARLSEE

-469 TVSAKDSNV
+469 TISASDSNV

-506 SGAVGGEG
+506 SGAVGSEG

-521 VAGGDEDKLVK
+521 VADGDEDKLVK

-579 SASVT
+579 GASVT

-616 IAAVAD
+616 ITAVAD

-640 ALGGDVKSDDNTF
+640 ALGGDVKSDDDTF

-671 QTVQEI
+671 QTIQAI

-740 ADGADT
+740 AGDADT
-746 TISGTATTLVNGS
+746 TISGTATTLVKGS

-815 IASAALLGTAAD
+815 IASAALLGTASD

-839 KEASDRETAINTAIT
+839 KEASDRKTAINTAIT

-861 TTDGTNVHVTIS
+861 TTDGANVHVTIS

-880 IDSVSEDYATVT
+880 VDSVSEDYATVT

-928 LAEEVAKINSTVDN
+928 LAEEVAKINNTVDN
-942 LNADVT
+942 LNAEAT
-948 SAGGTNVVVKV
+948 STDGTNVVVKV

-979 RTAKDTSTT
+979 RTAKDAGT

-1003 DVEKAVKYAEDIVKV
+1003 DIEKAVRYAEDIVKV

-1098 GNNSAVL
+1098 GNNSSVL

-1168 YRTIQAILSNEIDWY
+1168 YRTLQAILSNEIDWY
-1183 EGD
+1183 EGN

>member
-94 LATGNNTGALQT
+94 LATGNNTGALQS

-142 ALDSELRNTNDALG
+142 ALDSELKNTNDALG
-156 TKGDSKETDTAFGR
+156 TKEDSKETDTAFGR

-185 DTEVSD
+185 DAEVSD
-191 SDNNG
+191 SDDNN
-196 FITVKIT
+196 FITVKVT

-211 VDVTSNDIAS
+211 VEVTSDDIAS
-221 STELKAEETKIANS
+221 STELKAEEAKIANS

-257 VAAAGEVGAHIALVD
+257 VAAVGEVGAHIALVD

-292 KESSYDAKTGI
+292 KKSSYNATTGI

-316 TVKVN
+316 TVDIN
-321 LGALLDIEDVMIDT
+321 LGALLDIEDVMIDADST
-335 DSANYLKVTT
+335 DYLKVTT
-345 TPESEA
+345 TPDSEA

-362 KMADASYTDGA
+362 KMADASYAEGA
-373 IVTGLADAADVKK
+373 VVTGLADAADVKK
-386 YVDEAVSSKNVDAE
+386 YVDEAVSSKNVSAE
-400 GDEYITA
+400 GDDYITA
-407 TAANNKV
+407 TPANNKV

-423 TVGKEGEANS
+423 TVGKEGTADS

-438 EKSLVDGADVANK
+438 EKSLVDGADVASK
-451 VSSFVEARLGEE
+451 VSSFVEARLSEE

-469 TVSAKDSNV
+469 TVSASDSNV

-483 ETDGKLTGLT
+483 ETDGKLTDLT

-521 VAGGDEDKLVK
+521 VADSDEDKLVK

-564 NNIGITVTEADGKLT
+564 NNIGITVTETDGKLT

-589 VTRTESAGETKAAI
+589 VIRTESAGEAKAAI

-616 IAAVAD
+616 IAAVAG

-640 ALGGDVKSDDNTF
+640 ALEGDVKSDDDTF

-671 QTVQEI
+671 QTVQAI

-719 AATDNKHVKVSA
+719 STNNKHVKVSA
-731 NTSDLVIAK
+731 NTNDLVIAK

-815 IASAALLGTAAD
+815 IASAALLGTTAD

-861 TTDGTNVHVTIS
+861 TTNGTNVHVTVS
-873 ETDGIVS
+873 ETNGIVS
-880 IDSVSEDYATVT
+880 VDSVSEDYTTVT

-919 DVVTYGEEK
+919 DVVTYSEEK

-948 SAGGTNVVVKV
+948 SDDGTDIVVKV

-979 RTAKDTSTT
+979 RTAKETGT
-988 PAISVTNGEKLATGS
+988 PAITVANGEKLATGS

-1026 INGLDLEKTAN
+1026 INGLDLEKTAD
-1037 NAKAQDSKGY
+1037 NAKAQDAKGY

-1070 FKNGEA
+1070 FKDGETA
-1076 DAVPGIATV
+1076 TVPGIATV
-1085 EDVDAYTRFEKGA
+1085 EGVDAYTRFEKGA

-1124 ISNTGDTA
+1124 ISNTGDSA

>member
-1 MGKLYNGGASF
+1 MSKLYNGGASF

-37 DPQTWI
+37 NPQTWI
-43 SGSYDAEHDEN
+43 SGKYDAENDEN
-54 NVYTVYPGLAVAVTD
+54 NVYTVYPGLAVTVTD
-69 EKTVYVFS
+69 EKTIYVFS

-94 LATGNNTGALQT
+94 LATGNNTGALQS

-121 THITATGNYTKDATT
+121 THITTTGTYTKDATT

-142 ALDSELRNTNDALG
+142 ALDSELKNTNDALG
-156 TKGDSKETDTAFGR
+156 TKEDSKETDTAFGR

-185 DTEVSD
+185 DAEVSD
-191 SDNNG
+191 SDEAG
-196 FITVKIT
+196 FITVKVT

-211 VDVTSNDIAS
+211 VDVTSDDIAS
-221 STELKAEETKIANS
+221 DTELKAEEAKIANS

-242 TGDIKTYETAVTIKY
+242 TGDVKTYETAVTIKY

-292 KESSYDAKTGI
+292 KKSSYNATTGT

-316 TVKVN
+316 TVDIN

-335 DSANYLKVTT
+335 DSTDYLKVTT

-362 KMADASYTDGA
+362 KMADASYADGA

-386 YVDEAVSSKNVDAE
+386 YVDEAVSNKNVDAE
-400 GDEYITA
+400 GDDYITA
-407 TAANNKV
+407 SAANNKV

-423 TVGKEGEANS
+423 IVGKKDAADS

-438 EKSLVDGADVANK
+438 EKSLVDGADVASK
-451 VSSFVEARLGEE
+451 VSSFVEARLSEE

-469 TVSAKDSNV
+469 TISASDSNV
-478 NVEIT
+478 NVKIT

-506 SGAVGGEG
+506 SGAVGSES

-521 VAGGDEDKLVK
+521 VADGDEDKLVK

-579 SASVT
+579 GASVT

-616 IAAVAD
+616 ITAVAD

-640 ALGGDVKSDDNTF
+640 ALGGDVKSDDDTF
-653 VAVEVKTAAG
+653 VTVEVKTAAG

-671 QTVQEI
+671 QTVQAI

-719 AATDNKHVKVSA
+719 STDNKHVKVSA

-740 ADGADT
+740 AGDADT
-746 TISGTATTLVNGS
+746 TISGTETTLVNGS

-815 IASAALLGTAAD
+815 IASAALLGTTAD

-839 KEASDRETAINTAIT
+839 KEASDRKTAINTAIT

-861 TTDGTNVHVTIS
+861 TTNGTNVHVTIS

-948 SAGGTNVVVKV
+948 STDGTNVVVKV

-967 AVNVTDSYATVT
+967 AVNVTDSYAIVT
-979 RTAKDTSTT
+979 RTEKATGTA
-988 PAISVTNGEKLATGS
+988 PAISVTNGKKLATGS

-1026 INGLDLEKTAN
+1026 INGLDLNKTAD
-1037 NAKAQDSKGY
+1037 NAKAQDAKGY

-1070 FKNGEA
+1070 FKDGETA
-1076 DAVPGIATV
+1076 TVPGIATV
-1085 EDVDAYTRFEKGA
+1085 EDVDAYTRFEKGT

-1168 YRTIQAILSNEIDWY
+1168 YRTLQAILSNEIDWY

>member
-43 SGSYDAEHDEN
+43 SGKYDAENDEN

-69 EKTVYVFS
+69 EKTVYIFS

-89 ANWSR
+89 SNWSR

-121 THITATGNYTKDATT
+121 THITTTGNYTQDATT

-142 ALDSELRNTNDALG
+142 ALDSELKNTNDALG
-156 TKGDSKETDTAFGR
+156 TKEDSKETDTAFGR
-170 IAKEVAERTAAIEAL
+170 IAKEVADRTAAIEAL
-185 DTEVSD
+185 DAEKEGSD
-191 SDNNG
+191 EAG
-196 FITVKIT
+196 FITVKVT

-211 VDVTSNDIAS
+211 VDVISDDIAS
-221 STELKAEETKIANS
+221 STELKAEEAKIANS

-242 TGDIKTYETAVTIKY
+242 TGDVKTYETAVTIKY
-257 VAAAGEVGAHIALVD
+257 VAAVGEVGAHIALVD

-292 KESSYDAKTGI
+292 KKSSYNATTGI

-316 TVKVN
+316 TVDIN
-321 LGALLDIEDVMIDT
+321 LGALLDIEDVMIDADST
-335 DSANYLKVTT
+335 DYLKVTT
-345 TPESEA
+345 TPDSEA

-362 KMADASYTDGA
+362 KIADANYAEGA
-373 IVTGLADAADVKK
+373 VVTGLADAADVKK
-386 YVDEAVSSKNVDAE
+386 YVDEAVSSKNVSAE

-414 TVTADVQNL
+414 TVIADVQNL
-423 TVGKEGEANS
+423 TVGKEGAADS

-438 EKSLVDGADVANK
+438 EKSLVDGADVASK
-451 VSSFVEARLGEE
+451 VSSFVEARLSEE

-469 TVSAKDSNV
+469 TVSASDSNV

-493 ISEDY
+493 VSEDY

-521 VAGGDEDKLVK
+521 VADGDEDKLVK

-564 NNIGITVTEADGKLT
+564 NNIGITVTETDGKLT
-579 SASVT
+579 SANVT

-603 SVTNG
+603 SVTSG

-616 IAAVAD
+616 IAAVAG

-640 ALGGDVKSDDNTF
+640 ALEGDVKSDDDTF

-671 QTVQEI
+671 QTVQAI

-719 AATDNKHVKVSA
+719 STNNKHVKVSA
-731 NTSDLVIAK
+731 NTNDLVIAK

-815 IASAALLGTAAD
+815 IASAALLGTTAD

-861 TTDGTNVHVTIS
+861 TTNGTNVHVTVS
-873 ETDGIVS
+873 ETNGIVS
-880 IDSVSEDYATVT
+880 VDSVSEDYTTVT

-919 DVVTYGEEK
+919 DVVTYSEEK

-948 SAGGTNVVVKV
+948 SDDGTNIVVKV

-979 RTAKDTSTT
+979 RTAKETGT
-988 PAISVTNGEKLATGS
+988 PAITVANGEKLATGS

-1026 INGLDLEKTAN
+1026 INGLDLEKTAD
-1037 NAKAQDSKGY
+1037 NAKAQDAKGY

-1070 FKNGEA
+1070 FKDGETA
-1076 DAVPGIATV
+1076 TVPGIATV
-1085 EDVDAYTRFEKGA
+1085 EGVDAYTRFEKGA

-1124 ISNTGDTA
+1124 ISNTGDSA

-1183 EGD
+1183 EGN

>member
-121 THITATGNYTKDATT
+121 THITTTGNYTKDATT

-142 ALDSELRNTNDALG
+142 ALDSELKNTNDALG
-156 TKGDSKETDTAFGR
+156 TKEDSKETDTAFGR

-185 DTEVSD
+185 DAEKEG
-191 SDNNG
+191 SDNDG
-196 FITVKIT
+196 FITVKVT
-203 EVNGVITA
+203 EVDGVITA
-211 VDVTSNDIAS
+211 VDVTSNNDIAS
-221 STELKAEETKIANS
+221 DTELKAEEAKIANS

-257 VAAAGEVGAHIALVD
+257 VAAVGEVGAHIALVD

-292 KESSYDAKTGI
+292 KKSSYNATTGI

-316 TVKVN
+316 TVDIN
-321 LGALLDIEDVMIDT
+321 LGALLDIEDVMIDADST
-335 DSANYLKVTT
+335 DYLKVTT
-345 TPESEA
+345 TPDSEA

-362 KMADASYTDGA
+362 KMADASYAEGA
-373 IVTGLADAADVKK
+373 VVTGLADAADVKK
-386 YVDEAVSSKNVDAE
+386 YVDEAVSSKNVSAE

-414 TVTADVQNL
+414 TVIADIQNL
-423 TVGKEGEANS
+423 TVGKEDTADS

-438 EKSLVDGADVANK
+438 EKSLVDGADVASK
-451 VSSFVEARLGEE
+451 VSSFVEARLSEE

-469 TVSAKDSNV
+469 TVSASDSNV

-521 VAGGDEDKLVK
+521 VADGDEDKLVK

-564 NNIGITVTEADGKLT
+564 NNIGITVTEVDGKLT
-579 SASVT
+579 GASVT

-589 VTRTESAGETKAAI
+589 VIRTESAGETKAAI

-616 IAAVAD
+616 IAAVAG

-640 ALGGDVKSDDNTF
+640 ALDGDVKSDDDTF

-671 QTVQEI
+671 QTVQAI

-719 AATDNKHVKVSA
+719 STNNKHVKVSA
-731 NTSDLVIAK
+731 NTNDLVIAK

-815 IASAALLGTAAD
+815 IASAALLGTTAD

-861 TTDGTNVHVTIS
+861 TTNGTNVHVTVS
-873 ETDGIVS
+873 ETNGIVS
-880 IDSVSEDYATVT
+880 VDSVSEDYTTVT

-919 DVVTYGEEK
+919 DVVTYSEEK

-948 SAGGTNVVVKV
+948 SDDGTNIVVKV

-979 RTAKDTSTT
+979 RTAKETGT
-988 PAISVTNGEKLATGS
+988 PAITVANGEKLATGS

-1026 INGLDLEKTAN
+1026 INGLDLEKTAD
-1037 NAKAQDSKGY
+1037 NAKAQDAKGY

-1070 FKNGEA
+1070 FKDGETA
-1076 DAVPGIATV
+1076 TVPGIATV
-1085 EDVDAYTRFEKGA
+1085 EGVDAYTRFEKGA

-1124 ISNTGDTA
+1124 ISNTGDSA

>member
-43 SGSYDAEHDEN
+43 SGKYDAEHDEN
-54 NVYTVYPGLAVAVTD
+54 NVYTVYPGLAVTVTD
-69 EKTVYVFS
+69 EKTIYVFS

-94 LATGNNTGALQT
+94 LATGNNTGALQS

-121 THITATGNYTKDATT
+121 THITATGNYIEGATT

-142 ALDSELRNTNDALG
+142 ALDSELKNTNDALG
-156 TKGDSKETDTAFGR
+156 TKEDGKETDTAFGR
-170 IAKEVAERTAAIEAL
+170 IAKEVADRTAAIEAL
-185 DTEVSD
+185 DAEKEGSD
-191 SDNNG
+191 EAG
-196 FITVKIT
+196 FITVKVT

-211 VDVTSNDIAS
+211 VDVASDDIAS
-221 STELKAEETKIANS
+221 DTELKAEEAKIANS

-242 TGDIKTYETAVTIKY
+242 TGDVKTYETAVTIKY
-257 VAAAGEVGAHIALVD
+257 VAAAGEVAAHIALVD

-292 KESSYDAKTGI
+292 KKSSYNATTGI

-316 TVKVN
+316 TVDIN

-335 DSANYLKVTT
+335 DSTDYLKVTT

-362 KMADASYTDGA
+362 KMADASYAEGA
-373 IVTGLADAADVKK
+373 VVTGLADAADVKK
-386 YVDEAVSSKNVDAE
+386 YVDETVSSKNVSAE

-423 TVGKEGEANS
+423 TVGKEGANS

-438 EKSLVDGADVANK
+438 EKSLVDGADVASK
-451 VSSFVEARLGEE
+451 VSSFVEARLSEE
-463 IAKLDS
+463 ITKLDS
-469 TVSAKDSNV
+469 TISASDSNV

-521 VAGGDEDKLVK
+521 VADGDEDKLVK

-542 ADDAIAEAVEGLDA
+542 ADDAIAEAVEGLDS

-579 SASVT
+579 GASVT

-616 IAAVAD
+616 ITAVAD

-640 ALGGDVKSDDNTF
+640 ALGGDVKSDDDTF

-671 QTVQEI
+671 QTIQAI

-740 ADGADT
+740 AGDADT
-746 TISGTATTLVNGS
+746 TISGTATTLVKGS

-839 KEASDRETAINTAIT
+839 KEASDRKTAINTAIT

-861 TTDGTNVHVTIS
+861 TTDGANVHITIS

-880 IDSVSEDYATVT
+880 VDSVSEDYATVT

-948 SAGGTNVVVKV
+948 STDGTNVVVKV

-979 RTAKDTSTT
+979 RTAKDAGT

-1003 DVEKAVKYAEDIVKV
+1003 DIEKAVRYAEDIVKV

-1168 YRTIQAILSNEIDWY
+1168 YRTLQAILSNEIDWY
-1183 EGD
+1183 EGN

>member
-1 MGKLYNGGASF
+1 MSKLYNGGASF

-43 SGSYDAEHDEN
+43 SGKYDAENDEN

-69 EKTVYVFS
+69 EKTVYIFS

-89 ANWSR
+89 SNWSR

-121 THITATGNYTKDATT
+121 THITTTGNYTQDATT

-142 ALDSELRNTNDALG
+142 ALDSELKNTNDALG
-156 TKGDSKETDTAFGR
+156 TKEDSKETDTAFGR
-170 IAKEVAERTAAIEAL
+170 IAKEVADRTAAIEAL
-185 DTEVSD
+185 DAEKEGSD
-191 SDNNG
+191 EAG
-196 FITVKIT
+196 FITVKVT

-211 VDVTSNDIAS
+211 VDVISDDIAS
-221 STELKAEETKIANS
+221 STELKAEEAKIANS

-242 TGDIKTYETAVTIKY
+242 TGDVKTYETAVTIKY
-257 VAAAGEVGAHIALVD
+257 VAAVGEVGAHIALVD

-292 KESSYDAKTGI
+292 KKSSYNATTGI

-316 TVKVN
+316 TVDIN
-321 LGALLDIEDVMIDT
+321 LGALLDIEDVMIDADST
-335 DSANYLKVTT
+335 DYLKVTT
-345 TPESEA
+345 TPGAEQ

-362 KMADASYTDGA
+362 KMADASYAEGA
-373 IVTGLADAADVKK
+373 VVTGLADAADVKK
-386 YVDEAVSSKNVDAE
+386 YVDEAVSSKNVSAE

-414 TVTADVQNL
+414 TVIADVQNL
-423 TVGKEGEANS
+423 TVGKEGAADS

-438 EKSLVDGADVANK
+438 EKSLVDGADVASK
-451 VSSFVEARLGEE
+451 VSSFVEARLSEE

-469 TVSAKDSNV
+469 TVSASDSNV

-493 ISEDY
+493 VSEDY

-521 VAGGDEDKLVK
+521 VADGDEDKLVK

-564 NNIGITVTEADGKLT
+564 NNIGITVTEVDGKLT
-579 SASVT
+579 GASVT

-603 SVTNG
+603 SVTNA

-616 IAAVAD
+616 IAAVAG

-640 ALGGDVKSDDNTF
+640 ALEGDVKSDDDTF

-671 QTVQEI
+671 QTVQAI

-719 AATDNKHVKVSA
+719 STNNKHVKVSA
-731 NTSDLVIAK
+731 NTNDLVIAK

-815 IASAALLGTAAD
+815 IASAALLGTTAD

-861 TTDGTNVHVTIS
+861 TTNGTNVHVTVS
-873 ETDGIVS
+873 ETNGIVS
-880 IDSVSEDYATVT
+880 VDSVSEDYTTVT

-919 DVVTYGEEK
+919 DVVTYSEEK

-948 SAGGTNVVVKV
+948 SDDGTNIVVKV

-979 RTAKDTSTT
+979 RTAKETGT
-988 PAISVTNGEKLATGS
+988 PAITVANGEKLATGS

-1026 INGLDLEKTAN
+1026 INGLDLEKTAD
-1037 NAKAQDSKGY
+1037 NAKAQDAKGY

-1070 FKNGEA
+1070 FKDGETA
-1076 DAVPGIATV
+1076 TVPGIATV
-1085 EDVDAYTRFEKGA
+1085 EGVDAYTRFEKGA

-1124 ISNTGDTA
+1124 ISNTGDSA

-1183 EGD
+1183 EGN

>member
-121 THITATGNYTKDATT
+121 THITTTGNYTKDATT

-142 ALDSELRNTNDALG
+142 ALDSELKNTNDALG
-156 TKGDSKETDTAFGR
+156 TKEDSKEVDTAFGR
-170 IAKEVAERTAAIEAL
+170 IAKEIADRTAAIEAL
-185 DTEVSD
+185 DAEESD
-191 SDNNG
+191 SDEAG
-196 FITVKIT
+196 FITVKVT
-203 EVNGVITA
+203 EVDGKITA
-211 VDVTSNDIAS
+211 VEVVSEDIAS
-221 STELKAEETKIANS
+221 AAELEAEENKIANS
-235 ATIKEVT
+235 ATLKEVT
-242 TGDIKTYETAVTIKY
+242 TGDVKTYETAVTIKY

-272 KNDKELSTVPVAD
+272 KNNKELSTVPVAD

-292 KESSYDAKTGI
+292 KNSSYNAKTGI

-316 TVKVN
+316 TVEIN
-321 LGALLDIEDVMIDT
+321 LGALLDIEDVMIDA
-335 DSANYLKVTT
+335 DSTNYLNVTT
-345 TPESEA
+345 TPGAEE

-362 KMADASYTDGA
+362 KMADASYAEGA
-373 IVTGLADAADVKK
+373 VVTGLADAADVKK
-386 YVDEAVSSKNVDAE
+386 YVDESVSSKNVDAE

-414 TVTADVQNL
+414 TVTADVQDL
-423 TVGKEGEANS
+423 TVGKKGEADS
-433 TLTGT
+433 TLTGV
-438 EKSLVDGADVANK
+438 EKSLVDGADVASK
-451 VSSFVEARLGEE
+451 VSSFVEARISEE
-463 IAKLDS
+463 VAKLDS
-469 TVSAKDSNV
+469 TVSANDSNV
-478 NVEIT
+478 NVGIT

-493 ISEDY
+493 VSEDY

-506 SGAVGGEG
+506 SGAVGSEG
-514 HVAPNYV
+514 HVAPDYAV
-521 VAGGDEDKLVK
+521 TSGDEGKLVK

-542 ADDAIAEAVEGLDA
+542 ADDAIAEAIEGLDS

-564 NNIGITVTEADGKLT
+564 NNIGITITEADGKLT
-579 SASVT
+579 SASVS

-589 VTRTESAGETKAAI
+589 VTRTESASGTPADITVA
-603 SVTNG
+603 NG

-616 IAAVAD
+616 IAAVAG

-627 VAEEQARV
+627 VAEEAARV

-640 ALGGDVKSDDNTF
+640 GLGGSATSDDDTF
-653 VAVEVKTAAG
+653 VTVKVDSAAG
-663 EVSDVIVT
+663 EVTDVTVT
-671 QTVQEI
+671 QTVQAI
-677 ESADETHKGLAET
+677 DSADADHKGLAET

-719 AATDNKHVKVSA
+719 ATTDNKHVKVSA
-731 NTSDLVIAK
+731 NTNDLVIVK
-740 ADGADT
+740 AEGADT

-788 STTTAHVEVKVTETA
+788 STTTAHVEVKVTESA

-861 TTDGTNVHVTIS
+861 ETKGTNVHVTIS
-873 ETDGIVS
+873 EADGIVS
-880 IDSVSEDYATVT
+880 VDSVSEDYTTVT
-892 RTAHSDTANAAI
+892 RTAHSDTTPAAI
-904 AITDPTKLATGAHLQ
+904 AITDPGKLATGSNLQ

-928 LAEEVAKINSTVDN
+928 LAEEVAKINNTVDN
-942 LNADVT
+942 LNAEIT
-948 SAGGTNVVVKV
+948 SADGTNVVVKV

-967 AVNVTDSYATVT
+967 AVNVTDSYTTVT
-979 RTAKDTSTT
+979 RTAKATDTA
-988 PAISVTNGEKLATGS
+988 PAITVTDPGKLAIGS
-1003 DVEKAVKYAEDIVKV
+1003 DVEKVIKYAEDIVKV
-1018 EEEARVAA
+1018 EEEARIAA
-1026 INGLDLEKTAN
+1026 INDLDSSFDVK
-1037 NAKAQDSKGY
+1037 DSKEY
-1047 VKTTISETDG
+1047 VEVKTEIEDG
-1057 IVKNEGVDVTYGS
+1057 KIKEGASSVSVTYGS
-1070 FKNGEA
+1070 FKDGETA
-1076 DAVPGIATV
+1076 ATPGIATV
-1085 EDVDAYTRFEKGA
+1085 EDVDAYTRFEKGT
-1098 GNNSAVL
+1098 GNNSAIL
-1105 KGTGT
+1105 KGTGV

-1124 ISNTGDTA
+1124 ISHTGATA
-1132 DTKTLFSVGNGSSS
+1132 DVKTLFSVGNGASA

-1153 EVRENGDIYINIGSD
+1153 EVRENGDIYVNIGSN
-1168 YRTIQAILSNEIDWY
+1168 YRLLQTILSNEIDWY